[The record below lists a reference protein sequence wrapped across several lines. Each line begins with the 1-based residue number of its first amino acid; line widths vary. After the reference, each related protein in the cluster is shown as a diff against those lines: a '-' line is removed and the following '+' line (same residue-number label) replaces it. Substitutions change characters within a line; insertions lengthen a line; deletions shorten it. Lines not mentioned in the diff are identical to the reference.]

1 MLKRS
6 DPIYEFEGF
15 RLDAAS
21 LMLYQN
27 GAEVLLPP
35 KAIETLLALVER
47 SGEIVPKGELMEIIW
62 SDSIVEESNLSQ
74 YLHLLRKTLGKTST
88 GKPFIE
94 TLKRRGYRFNGEVA
108 VRFNEFSPR
117 SHGDA
122 EEINF
127 LEDNVGG
134 KHPNHRSLRVERHG
148 NVLALADWKESDRD
162 HLSKPKGAVQPD
174 DGEYPDSGS
183 KRKIRFAY
191 VAAAAFAALLL
202 VALSFIWLSTA
213 RWTKNSPMKGDLT
226 FLNLTS
232 GEDLNC
238 ATISPDGNYFVYAS
252 RDSEQ
257 AHLWLQQTGQP
268 NRLEIIPP
276 FAGGIYGTTFTPDSQ
291 YIYFFGSEKAEAQSG
306 LYRVPALG
314 GVFTKILTDIS
325 SPVSFSPD
333 GRKLVFIRWNRA
345 AGQTSLVIAS
355 SDGTSERVLL
365 TRTGEDAINTGGGAW
380 SPDGRLIAYGAL
392 KMEQYKGRCT
402 IAGIDPQ
409 NGEIKTL
416 SSEQWDNCARMAW
429 TRDGKG
435 LVFGGTKSRDAYST
449 RRDQIYYLSIADG
462 ESHRLTTDVGSRHQ
476 GESLGVTNT
485 DEILVVPFNRLSQ
498 IWAMDAGG
506 DSRTAVQITRGFADG
521 RGGIAPLLDGRV
533 AYLTRNGDGFSVW
546 LMNADGTD
554 RKQLTTDPPEIE
566 ELRSALDGRFFV
578 FSATRDG
585 WPHLYRVDANGANL
599 MQLTFGESQEIDSAV
614 SPDGNWIVYD
624 STVFNGSYGKSALWK
639 ISSGGGEPIRL
650 TDNIDCQTPH
660 FSPDGKFVSCA
671 LEGWRKISI
680 ISAENGAR
688 LKTFQ
693 TIDNPVLNIGSRW
706 TPDGKAL
713 TYIVQRNNVS
723 NIWLQPLDG
732 GNPSPLTDFTSGDI
746 YNYAF
751 STDGFRLYVARGY
764 STRNAVL
771 IRNFRSRGG

>member
-117 SHGDA
+117 SHGNA

-232 GEDLNC
+232 GEDVNS

-252 RDSEQ
+252 RDGDQ

-291 YIYFFGSEKAEAQSG
+291 YIYFLGWRVWRNSG
-306 LYRVPALG
+306 
-314 GVFTKILTDIS
+314 IS
-325 SPVSFSPD
+325 RPP
-333 GRKLVFIRWNRA
+333 LW
-345 AGQTSLVIAS
+345 
-355 SDGTSERVLL
+355 
-365 TRTGEDAINTGGGAW
+365 
-380 SPDGRLIAYGAL
+380 GAL
-392 KMEQYKGRCT
+392 VSTGMFGVEIRR
-402 IAGIDPQ
+402 GI
-409 NGEIKTL
+409 
-416 SSEQWDNCARMAW
+416 
-429 TRDGKG
+429 
-435 LVFGGTKSRDAYST
+435 
-449 RRDQIYYLSIADG
+449 
-462 ESHRLTTDVGSRHQ
+462 
-476 GESLGVTNT
+476 
-485 DEILVVPFNRLSQ
+485 
-498 IWAMDAGG
+498 
-506 DSRTAVQITRGFADG
+506 
-521 RGGIAPLLDGRV
+521 
-533 AYLTRNGDGFSVW
+533 
-546 LMNADGTD
+546 
-554 RKQLTTDPPEIE
+554 
-566 ELRSALDGRFFV
+566 
-578 FSATRDG
+578 
-585 WPHLYRVDANGANL
+585 
-599 MQLTFGESQEIDSAV
+599 
-614 SPDGNWIVYD
+614 
-624 STVFNGSYGKSALWK
+624 
-639 ISSGGGEPIRL
+639 
-650 TDNIDCQTPH
+650 
-660 FSPDGKFVSCA
+660 
-671 LEGWRKISI
+671 
-680 ISAENGAR
+680 
-688 LKTFQ
+688 
-693 TIDNPVLNIGSRW
+693 
-706 TPDGKAL
+706 
-713 TYIVQRNNVS
+713 
-723 NIWLQPLDG
+723 PLD
-732 GNPSPLTDFTSGDI
+732 
-746 YNYAF
+746 
-751 STDGFRLYVARGY
+751 
-764 STRNAVL
+764 
-771 IRNFRSRGG
+771 